1 MNLLLV
7 DDEPLILDGLAKIVE
22 RSDLSPIRIR
32 KASDAFEALEIMG
45 EFAPDVTITD
55 LNMPEQ
61 SGFELIANA
70 RKAMYC
76 DRFIILTGYDEFE
89 YARQAVRTGVLDYL
103 LKPINEAEVLQLL
116 RGVAGE
122 LEGGGPGTG
131 EAGGCAELSKP
142 ADSDCHM
149 SKIKQYIDANYR
161 EDLSLDT
168 LTSLTGLHPNY
179 ISGLFRKET
188 GDTFVHYLNSLRVRK
203 ACELLTSSGKLSVN
217 RVGQLVG
224 FENPQHFIKVF
235 KKKTGLTP
243 GAYREENTNDGTTE

>member
-7 DDEPLILDGLAKIVE
+7 DDEPLILDGLAKLVE
-22 RSDLSPIRIR
+22 RSDLSRVRIR
-32 KASDAFEALEIMG
+32 KAADAFEALEIMG
-45 EFAPDVTITD
+45 EFMPDVTITD

-103 LKPINEAEVLQLL
+103 LKPIDETEVLRLL
-116 RGVAGE
+116 RGVAE
-122 LEGGGPGTG
+122 QLEASGA
-131 EAGGCAELSKP
+131 EAAE
-142 ADSDCHM
+142 SDCHM
-149 SKIKQYIDANYR
+149 SRIKPYIEANYR

-203 ACELLTSSGKLSVN
+203 ACELLVSQRRTSVN
-217 RVGQLVG
+217 RIGQQVG

-235 KKKTGLTP
+235 KKETGMTP
-243 GAYREENTNDGTTE
+243 GAYREENRDDGTK

>member
-22 RSDLSPIRIR
+22 RSDLPRIRVR

-103 LKPINEAEVLQLL
+103 LKPIDEAEVLRLL
-116 RGVAGE
+116 RSVAEQLDESG
-122 LEGGGPGTG
+122 G
-131 EAGGCAELSKP
+131 EAAES
-142 ADSDCHM
+142 ACHM
-149 SKIKQYIDANYR
+149 TRIKQYIEANYR

-168 LTSLTGLHPNY
+168 LTCLTGLHPNY

-188 GDTFVHYLNSLRVRK
+188 GDTFVHYLNSLRIRK
-203 ACELLTSSGKLSVN
+203 ACELLVAQRKTSVN
-217 RVGQLVG
+217 RIGQQVG

-235 KKKTGLTP
+235 KKKTGMTP
-243 GAYREENTNDGTTE
+243 GAYREENTHDGTE